1 MDDRMLTGDPG
12 EMPRAPVPAV
22 SGTVLYILYIHALR
36 RTQPV
41 YAIA

>member
-1 MDDRMLTGDPG
+1 MLTGDPG
-12 EMPRAPVPAV
+12 ETMPRAPAVPAV
-22 SGTVLYILYIHALR
+22 SGTVLYIHALR